1 MVDVIGIEPT
11 TSSLR
16 TRRSPKLSYTPE
28 KRYSC
33 CLEHI
38 YYSIFDKFVKTSF
51 PSDGNSAPA
60 RAPLKRAPGKDTIIY
75 ISFL

>member
-28 KRYSC
+28 KRFLYSG
-33 CLEHI
+33 LSLQPN
-38 YYSIFDKFVKTSF
+38 YYIIFKKFVKIFLSL
-51 PSDGNSAPA
+51 PLQKQPLPLNPA
-60 RAPLKRAPGKDTIIY
+60 YRKATI
-75 ISFL
+75 